1 MSNNPNTYSEVI
13 FSVQQSQTQPTQLA
27 EKNLFDCIREEDL
40 DTLRRYVDRGGPVHV
55 ADTLGDTSLLVAA
68 STGNPEVVKV
78 GLLNCFCAGRFG
90 GMVGWWVGVGRSIL
104 SVREGGEGCWSLV
117 VGGVWWCLL

>member
-1 MSNNPNTYSEVI
+1 MRIHQTKPNRTR
-13 FSVQQSQTQPTQLA
+13 LA

-40 DTLRRYVDRGGPVHV
+40 DTLRRYVERGGPVHV

-78 GLLNCFCAGRFG
+78 GWFAG
-90 GMVGWWVGVGRSIL
+90 L
-104 SVREGGEGCWSLV
+104 GCKI
-117 VGGVWWCLL
+117 